1 MIEVLNQNFGKF
13 IGFKNRTYDFDK
25 IQIFLVLKTKCCD
38 YWDRTG
44 VKTPTTYVFGNVTY
58 HRKNFK
64 SMIGINIDTVL
75 IDVNDK
81 KETGEVIMLGEG
93 FFNIQKFEH
102 HHKGFYPSTF
112 KYKLSYKNPYS
123 NNVDRLDLIDE
134 SSDES
139 TDEDED
145 W

>member
-25 IQIFLVLKTKCCD
+25 IKIFLVLKTKCCD

-44 VKTPTTYVFGNVTY
+44 VKTPTTYVFDNVTY

-64 SMIGINIDTVL
+64 SMIGINIHTVL

-102 HHKGFYPSTF
+102 HHNGYYPSTF
-112 KYKLSYKNPYS
+112 KYKLSYKVSYS
-123 NNVDRLDLIDE
+123 DLIDE
-134 SSDES
+134 SSDDS
-139 TDEDED
+139 SDEDED
-145 W
+145 ADW